1 MLTYTASEARAKLPE
16 IIDLVIEGQEI
27 TITRH
32 GKPVV
37 VVLSPQALRT
47 RRAAK
52 LFAEADELGRSI
64 EAARDRT
71 LSEGSMTEE
80 YAEELIKEI
89 RAGRDAR

>member
-1 MLTYTASEARAKLPE
+1 MVTYSASEARAKLPE
-16 IIDLVIEGQEI
+16 IIDRVIDGQEI

-32 GKPVV
+32 GKPVA

-52 LFAEADELGRSI
+52 LFAEAEALGRSI
-64 EAARDRT
+64 DAARAQP